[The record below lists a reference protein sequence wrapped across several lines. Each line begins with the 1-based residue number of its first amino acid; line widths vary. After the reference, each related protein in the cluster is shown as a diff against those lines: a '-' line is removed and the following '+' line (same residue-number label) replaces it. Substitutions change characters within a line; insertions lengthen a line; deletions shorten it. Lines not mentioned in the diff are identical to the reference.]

1 MGWDFPKR
9 LLHGQ
14 RLRWL
19 PDLLLVGGIWLAVA
33 LVDRLWLAL
42 DHTTPAWDAADY
54 LTGSLVYWNALQT
67 PEWFSSQWW
76 TNLWLLSS
84 KIPPLV
90 YISTAPIISQFGKT
104 PDRMILV
111 FLGYSAIL
119 LGSVFGLGRYLFNR
133 RVGLWAV
140 VFCALMPILYRSR
153 LDYLLDYPLAS
164 MVILAF
170 LCLTLWREEKG
181 RQAEGG
187 RQKADFGASFRPEAV
202 GESAAPLKPNGAQ
215 SNEGKGATE
224 AKKEEN
230 QDALEPA
237 PPNPNLS
244 PPPDLPTPPP
254 SSPLLHRLSLAFSRF
269 YPRLLAI
276 VAGLTLGLAVMT
288 KQSAGLFLLIPIV
301 WCGLETL
308 WQRAW
313 WRAGQFVVLV
323 LASVVVWLP
332 WYRTNWLL
340 ILTSSKRA
348 TIDSAAIQGSP
359 SLLTLDAWTFYL
371 RYLPLMVSVPLL
383 AVPLLGLVFFWRR
396 SRLGQRG
403 SHSIDYGLKPQDYRQ
418 QAFRS
423 SRRAL
428 IWIFIFLVGGYLL
441 STLNP
446 NKDTRYFAPALPVLS
461 VLLAYGLTLVPR
473 SWRLVQWGS
482 VALAGFLMVSAL
494 FPIFTSA
501 NQSSPI
507 HRDHHFPYRGEEY
520 PLEQVIAEVR
530 KTAPYL
536 RSTLGVLPSTPA
548 VNQHNVNF
556 FGLAQNFQVYG
567 RQVGI
572 QKANLTQDRR
582 SLEWFL
588 GKTGD
593 QGSFRNPNIHAA
605 MVKSV
610 EQSGEFK
617 LQKSWTLPDASQ
629 LKLYH
634 RQEPTVD
641 VQQIDPPK
649 NPNSLPPVQ
658 LVQVAVPAGVPPGQA
673 VPVTYQWKGSWQD
686 LQRGLVVLTWQRQ
699 GERTQTGRDRWL
711 HDHGIGLGMLFPEQP
726 KPVSPFTH
734 FQVTERIAMFPP
746 ADLVPGNYELGVVYL
761 NRKTGATTPI
771 PATGVTIQINPT
783 AQPSPAP
790 EVDLVSQL
798 RSLAGTLP
806 KGPAALEKISN
817 EVSRINQYD
826 PVQDYLTQAE
836 LAMQYRLQAEPQ
848 NPQFAYT
855 LALATVLKRQVNAAI
870 AALERVTQID
880 PKNPYAHA
888 YLAFVKLYDF
898 RAREAQSTLDTA
910 RQLKPDSPEI
920 QALSGIAALM
930 RGNLL
935 QAWNY
940 AQAYQK
946 AEQARG

>member
-9 LLHGQ
+9 F
-14 RLRWL
+14 LRDRRCHWL
-19 PDLLLVGGIWLAVA
+19 PDLIAVAGIWLAVA
-33 LVDRLWLAL
+33 LIDRLWLSL
-42 DHTTPAWDAADY
+42 DQTTPAWDAADY

-67 PEWFSSQWW
+67 PEWFSGQWW

-104 PDRMILV
+104 PDRLMLV
-111 FLGYSAIL
+111 FLVYSAIL
-119 LGSVFGLGRYLFNR
+119 TGSVFGLGTYLFNR

-140 VFCALMPILYRSR
+140 GFCVLMPILYRSR
-153 LDYLLDYPLAS
+153 LEYLLDYPLAA
-164 MVILAF
+164 MVTLAF
-170 LCLTLWREEKG
+170 LCLTLWREEGGQKVDGG
-181 RQAEGG
+181 RRRAEGG
-187 RQKADFGASFRPEAV
+187 GPKVAGKEQKAAGGIE
-202 GESAAPLKPNGAQ
+202 E
-215 SNEGKGATE
+215 
-224 AKKEEN
+224 KKEEN
-230 QDALEPA
+230 QDFLEPGTESLLPGTQT
-237 PPNPNLS
+237 PPLPHPPPPALS
-244 PPPDLPTPPP
+244 PLF
-254 SSPLLHRLSLAFSRF
+254 HRLTPALSHF
-269 YPRLLAI
+269 YPWLLAI
-276 VAGLTLGLAVMT
+276 AAGITLGLALMT

-301 WCGLETL
+301 WCGLETI

-313 WRAGQFVVLV
+313 WRSVQFVGLV

-359 SLLTLDAWTFYL
+359 SLLTLEAWTFYL

-383 AVPLLGLVFFWRR
+383 AVPLIGLVFFWRR

-403 SHSIDYGLKPQDYRQ
+403 SQSIDYGLKPQDYCQR
-418 QAFRS
+418 AFWT

-428 IWIFIFLVGGYLL
+428 IWIFIFLVGGYFL
-441 STLNP
+441 SSLNP
-446 NKDTRYFAPALPVLS
+446 NKDIRYFAPALPVLA
-461 VLLAYGLTLVPR
+461 VPLAYGFTLVPR

-482 VALAGFLMVSAL
+482 VALAGFLMLSAL

-507 HRDHHFPYRGEEY
+507 QRERHFPYRGEKY
-520 PLEQVIAEVR
+520 PLEEVIWEVR

-536 RSTLGVLPSTPA
+536 RSTIGVLPSTPA

-567 RQVGI
+567 RQVGV
-572 QKANLTQDRR
+572 QTANLTQDRR

-588 GKTGD
+588 GKTGE
-593 QGSFRNPNIHAA
+593 QGSFRHPDIQAA

-634 RQEPTVD
+634 RQVPTLD

-649 NPNSLPPVQ
+649 NASSLPPVQ
-658 LVQVAVPAGVPPGQA
+658 LVQVAVPAGVPSGRA
-673 VPVTYQWKGSWQD
+673 VPITYQWTGSWQD

-699 GERTQTGRDRWL
+699 GEKLPKGRDRWL
-711 HDHGIGLGMLFPEQP
+711 HDHGIGMGMLFPEQP

-734 FQVTERIAMFPP
+734 FQVTERISMFLP
-746 ADLVPGNYELGVVYL
+746 ADLVPGNYELNVVYL
-761 NRKTGATTPI
+761 NRKTGETIPI
-771 PATGVTIQINPT
+771 PATGVTIQVNPA

-806 KGPAALEKISN
+806 QGPASLEKISN
-817 EVSRINQYD
+817 EISRINQYD

-898 RAREAQSTLDTA
+898 RASDAQTTLNTA

-930 RGNLL
+930 RGNVV